1 MAIHNSIRRIRVPNI
16 ALCTG
21 LTRMLAN
28 PTLSLATVATLVI
41 VSVAFALHGVANP
54 LGTDYLA
61 TVTGAQ
67 LMASP
72 GACLYC
78 LGDQIRVQAD
88 LLHQPIGTPD
98 AFFGPPAI
106 ALIARPFLYM
116 SASSGF
122 AIFLLLSLVAVVA
135 ACRMSWHLLDGF
147 QTVRWSSV
155 ALIGASVIS
164 LPAAWNYW
172 LGQWDALLLLPAF
185 GGAVLIAR
193 GRPLAA
199 GVLLSLLLMKPQ
211 TVWLLPLILVFAGQ
225 WRLLGGMAVGAALWV
240 ATSLLLVPAGQLA
253 LWPAYVL
260 AQAPAVSASIG
271 FPGLISLLSGSQIGF
286 PVALVSAST
295 ACAAAFLARKR
306 LRHSPLLALALGLVL
321 SFVCAP
327 HIFAY
332 DLIIIS
338 VPLII
343 LAMGNL
349 EAALLCTLSLNAA
362 YLVDHYGPFPG
373 APAETLAL
381 IFLGILLCQELAR
394 TQFSARSARRRAVVR
409 RG

>member
-1 MAIHNSIRRIRVPNI
+1 MTRVPNI
-16 ALCTG
+16 ALGTG
-21 LTRMLAN
+21 LTRMLDN
-28 PTLSLATVATLVI
+28 PGTAVATVATLVI
-41 VSVAFALHGVANP
+41 VSVAFAVHGLANP

-61 TVTGAQ
+61 TVTGAR
-67 LMASP
+67 LMATP
-72 GACLYC
+72 DACLYC

-106 ALIARPFLYM
+106 ALIARPFPYM
-116 SASSGF
+116 PASAGF
-122 AIFLLLSLVAVVA
+122 AVFLLFSLVAVVA
-135 ACRMSWHLLDGF
+135 VYRMAWRLLDGF
-147 QTVRWSSV
+147 QTVRWGSV

-185 GGAVLIAR
+185 GGAVLLAR
-193 GRPLAA
+193 GRPFAA
-199 GVLLSLLLMKPQ
+199 GMLLSLLLMKPQ
-211 TVWLLPLILVFAGQ
+211 TVWLLPLVLLIAGQ
-225 WRLLGGMAVGAALWV
+225 WRLVGGMAVGAALWV
-240 ATSLLLVPAGQLA
+240 ATSLLLAPAGQLA

-260 AQAPAVSASIG
+260 ARGPAVSASIG
-271 FPGLISLLSGSQIGF
+271 FPGLISLLAGSQIGF
-286 PVALVSAST
+286 PVALVSAT
-295 ACAAAFLARKR
+295 FGCAAAFLARKR

-332 DLIIIS
+332 DLIIVS
-338 VPLII
+338 VPIII

-349 EAALLCTLSLNAA
+349 EAALLCTLLLNAA
-362 YLVDHYGPFPG
+362 YLLDHYGPFPG
-373 APAETLAL
+373 AAAETVAL
-381 IFLGILLCQELAR
+381 IFLGILLWQQLA
-394 TQFSARSARRRAVVR
+394 QSDISARSAQRRAVVR